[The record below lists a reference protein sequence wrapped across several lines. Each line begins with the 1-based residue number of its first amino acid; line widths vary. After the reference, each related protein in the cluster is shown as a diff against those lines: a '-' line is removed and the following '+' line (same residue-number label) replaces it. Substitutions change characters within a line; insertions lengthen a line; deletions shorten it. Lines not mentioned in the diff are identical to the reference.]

1 MALAHRATT
10 TLAIRS
16 TSKAGLATW
25 WPPSKWR
32 CSTPCVVKHGWF
44 VSTGAPGWVAPHEHR
59 PGLPVAHVIEYAAA
73 HWKTRSRIPSDQAG
87 DRQCPNADAHPRC
100 SHQLSKR
107 PHGSHH
113 HHLELRSRLGETP
126 ARRHAAGRLTEYAFA
141 DVRRALARDLAD
153 VGFGVA
159 CGNPDHGSR
168 NPLIAA
174 VTGLVA

>member
-32 CSTPCVVKHGWF
+32 CSTPCVVKHGWLL
-44 VSTGAPGWVAPHEHR
+44 STGAPGWVAPHEHR

-73 HWKTRSRIPSDQAG
+73 RWKLEAGFRAIKQEIDSAQTRTRTPDAVTNDLNVRVAATNITWIFGAG
-87 DRQCPNADAHPRC
+87 
-100 SHQLSKR
+100 LER
-107 PHGSHH
+107 P
-113 HHLELRSRLGETP
+113 P
-126 ARRHAAGRLTEYAFA
+126 ARRHAARRLTEYAFA